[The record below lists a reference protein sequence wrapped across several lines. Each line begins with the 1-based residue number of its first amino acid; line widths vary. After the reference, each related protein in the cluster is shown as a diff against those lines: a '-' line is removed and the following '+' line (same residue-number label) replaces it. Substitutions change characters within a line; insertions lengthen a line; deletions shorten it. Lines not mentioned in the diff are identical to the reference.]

1 MNKKSTLIIAMLT
14 GALLTGCGSSV
25 STASSNNSSTAKAS
39 SYEASSAAVT
49 TSENLPATSAQ
60 QQDAATAAQ
69 NTEDIA
75 PSAATNAAVT
85 VNTEN
90 KAPDPNA
97 PSQAV
102 AIEMLN
108 TVNSVEKI
116 ASGGLQF
123 DESQSY
129 TDPNGNVYYKCT
141 ESNYDSVNRISR
153 MMHRFL
159 TPEFISRDYSFILDS
174 DAPLCI
180 DVDGVLYVRNQPR
193 GARFHYSGGKVT
205 IEKSFEGGYSVL
217 AEYDNYGSKETADL
231 QIVFADGHWMVS
243 GLTLGI

>member
-39 SYEASSAAVT
+39 SSEASSAAVT

-60 QQDAATAAQ
+60 QNSETAAQ

-90 KAPDPNA
+90 KVPDPNA

-102 AIEMLN
+102 AVEMLN
-108 TVNSVEKI
+108 AVNSVEKI

-123 DESQSY
+123 DESQPY

>member
-1 MNKKSTLIIAMLT
+1 
-14 GALLTGCGSSV
+14 
-25 STASSNNSSTAKAS
+25 
-39 SYEASSAAVT
+39 
-49 TSENLPATSAQ
+49 
-60 QQDAATAAQ
+60 
-69 NTEDIA
+69 
-75 PSAATNAAVT
+75 
-85 VNTEN
+85 
-90 KAPDPNA
+90 
-97 PSQAV
+97 
-102 AIEMLN
+102 
-108 TVNSVEKI
+108 
-116 ASGGLQF
+116 
-123 DESQSY
+123 
-129 TDPNGNVYYKCT
+129 
-141 ESNYDSVNRISR
+141 

>member
-39 SYEASSAAVT
+39 SSEASSAAVT

-69 NTEDIA
+69 NMETA
-75 PSAATNAAVT
+75 SAASTNAAVT
-85 VNTEN
+85 DNTEN
-90 KAPDPNA
+90 KVPDPNA

-116 ASGGLQF
+116 ASSGLQF

-141 ESNYDSVNRISR
+141 ESNYDSVHRISR

>member
-39 SYEASSAAVT
+39 SSEASSAAVT

-60 QQDAATAAQ
+60 QNSETAAQ

-85 VNTEN
+85 DSNTIQDT
-90 KAPDPNA
+90 AA

>member
-1 MNKKSTLIIAMLT
+1 MNKKYTLIIAILT
-14 GALLTGCGSSV
+14 AALLTGCGSTV
-25 STASSNNSSTAKAS
+25 STASSNNSSTTKTS
-39 SYEASSAAVT
+39 SSEASSAVVT
-49 TSENLPATSAQ
+49 TSENFPTTSSQ
-60 QQDAATAAQ
+60 QQNAETVAQ
-69 NTEDIA
+69 NTEVA
-75 PSAATNAAVT
+75 SAASTNTSTDNNNIQETA
-85 VNTEN
+85 
-90 KAPDPNA
+90 A

-102 AIEMLN
+102 AVEMLN
-108 TVNSVEKI
+108 AVNSVEKI
-116 ASGGLQF
+116 ASSELQF

-141 ESNYDSVNRISR
+141 ESNYDSVHRISR

>member
-39 SYEASSAAVT
+39 SSEASSAAVT

-60 QQDAATAAQ
+60 QNSETAAQ

-90 KAPDPNA
+90 KVPDPNA

-102 AIEMLN
+102 AVEMLN

-153 MMHRFL
+153 MMHRFF
-159 TPEFISRDYSFILDS
+159 TPDFISRDYSYILDS

>member
-39 SYEASSAAVT
+39 SSEASSAAVT

-69 NTEDIA
+69 NMETA
-75 PSAATNAAVT
+75 SAASTNAAVT
-85 VNTEN
+85 DNTEN
-90 KAPDPNA
+90 KVPDPNA

-116 ASGGLQF
+116 ASSGLQF

-141 ESNYDSVNRISR
+141 ESNYDSVHRISR
-153 MMHRFL
+153 
-159 TPEFISRDYSFILDS
+159 
-174 DAPLCI
+174 
-180 DVDGVLYVRNQPR
+180 
-193 GARFHYSGGKVT
+193 
-205 IEKSFEGGYSVL
+205 
-217 AEYDNYGSKETADL
+217 
-231 QIVFADGHWMVS
+231 
-243 GLTLGI
+243 